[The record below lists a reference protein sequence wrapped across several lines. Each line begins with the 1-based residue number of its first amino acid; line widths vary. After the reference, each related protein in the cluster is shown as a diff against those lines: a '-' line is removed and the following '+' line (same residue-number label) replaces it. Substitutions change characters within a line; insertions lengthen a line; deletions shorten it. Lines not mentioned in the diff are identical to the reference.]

1 MSSADGYYYS
11 DLSCTPN
18 DAYAPTSNVLKG
30 YCENT
35 AVPAHNYMEC
45 FRVSVEPLPDSST
58 SSWGMSDLIFPDEN
72 GTEYRCGC
80 HRLYGLEGPDCDEN
94 ENDSMAYYSHICMG
108 IQLLVTIFL
117 FVRATRCSVFL
128 VKAALASSK
137 KMGSSPLLARM
148 PYLDSVTVCALTMTV
163 GMFFACIMNGPVF
176 YGRAL
181 MLINNHEFEALLWSF
196 PITVLCVSQSMNVLA
211 IAWLTV
217 AIKSDKVS
225 GGHNVAKYE
234 RGKKFLKACVVLVL
248 VLCLLLWAASLVA
261 MITLLANFV
270 SLVMSVALRFGGS
283 KIAKLLLSGAAP
295 DAKSTFLAAEM
306 KRAYTI
312 MIFAQPLLVMSAAM
326 YNAAYTTVINTG
338 ERSTWGILLS
348 SQGMMGCMLFNCYG
362 IVDFIYRVKI
372 RQARNDGAKV
382 APEVAKKR
390 RKSTVV
396 SSGSVL
402 AASQSEKDSSPEL
415 SVATLSENSEK

>member
-1 MSSADGYYYS
+1 M
-11 DLSCTPN
+11 
-18 DAYAPTSNVLKG
+18 
-30 YCENT
+30 
-35 AVPAHNYMEC
+35 
-45 FRVSVEPLPDSST
+45 
-58 SSWGMSDLIFPDEN
+58 
-72 GTEYRCGC
+72 
-80 HRLYGLEGPDCDEN
+80 
-94 ENDSMAYYSHICMG
+94 
-108 IQLLVTIFL
+108 
-117 FVRATRCSVFL
+117 
-128 VKAALASSK
+128 
-137 KMGSSPLLARM
+137 
-148 PYLDSVTVCALTMTV
+148 
-163 GMFFACIMNGPVF
+163 
-176 YGRAL
+176 
-181 MLINNHEFEALLWSF
+181 
-196 PITVLCVSQSMNVLA
+196 
-211 IAWLTV
+211 
-217 AIKSDKVS
+217 
-225 GGHNVAKYE
+225 
-234 RGKKFLKACVVLVL
+234 
-248 VLCLLLWAASLVA
+248 LLWAASLVA

-326 YNAAYTTVINTG
+326 YNAAYATVINTG

-402 AASQSEKDSSPEL
+402 AASQSEKDSSPES